1 MISLTLQKVFSV
13 IDRDLNSS
21 INLLKDFVAQP
32 SVCATGEGVRDMAR
46 MLGEVLKEL
55 GFSVSYHETPTK
67 APIIHAV
74 LKGKEEKTLMFYNH
88 YDVQPP
94 DPLSEWESPPFEP
107 VVRDGKLFGRGVN
120 DNKGNIVARI
130 AALKAVTEVFG
141 ESPLTVRFVIE
152 GDEECSSRGFS
163 GFIDECREE
172 LRADGCIWES
182 GYVDKDG
189 RLQMYAGMKG
199 ILYVEFVARGAE
211 RDLHSSMGTIIPNPA
226 WRLVW
231 ALSTIKGPD
240 EKVLI
245 EGFYDDVADPAPED
259 IRALE
264 EVPFDEEFL
273 KDLTGVKEF
282 TKKATGLQLKIEHFF
297 KPTATID
304 GLVSGYIGE
313 GSKTVLPSRAVAK
326 LDFRLVPNQDPHDIF
341 EKLRQHLARHGF
353 SDIEVKLLG
362 AEHPG
367 KSPINS
373 EIAEVAAKAAE
384 RVYEKP
390 PVLLPM
396 TVGSGPFYYVANK
409 LGVPTISAGI
419 GYYDSKAHAPNENIR
434 IEDFRKGI
442 KHMAAVICMFAES
455 RVS

>member
-1 MISLTLQKVFSV
+1 MFDL
-13 IDRDLNSS
+13 IDKNLNDS
-21 INLLKDFVAQP
+21 IRLLMDFVAQP
-32 SVCATGEGVRDMAR
+32 SVCATGEGVRDMAQL
-46 MLGEVLKEL
+46 LGEVLKEL
-55 GFSVSYHETPTK
+55 GFSVTYYDTPTK

-74 LKGKEEKTLMFYNH
+74 LKGRSEKTLMFYNH

-94 DPLSEWESPPFEP
+94 DPLNEWETPPFEP
-107 VVRDGKLFGRGVN
+107 VIKGDKIFGRGVN
-120 DNKGNIVARI
+120 DNKGNIAARI
-130 AALKAVTEVFG
+130 AAIKALTEVFG
-141 ESPLTVRFVIE
+141 DLPLSIRFIIE

-163 GFIDECREE
+163 SFIDECKDE

-199 ILYVEFVARGAE
+199 ILYVELVARGAK
-211 RDLHSSMGTIIPNPA
+211 RDLHSSMGSIIPNPA

-245 EGFYDDVADPAPED
+245 DGFYDDVADPSPED
-259 IRALE
+259 IKALE

-273 KDLTGVKEF
+273 KELTGVREF
-282 TKKATGLQLKIEHFF
+282 TKKVSGLQLKVEHFF

-326 LDFRLVPNQDPHDIF
+326 MDFRLVPNQDPHDIF
-341 EKLRQHLARHGF
+341 EKLKQHLARHGF
-353 SDIEVKLLG
+353 SDIEVRLLG

-367 KSPINS
+367 KSPISS
-373 EIAEVAAKAAE
+373 EIAKVAVKAAE
-384 RVYEKP
+384 QVYEKP
-390 PVLLPM
+390 PILLPM
-396 TVGSGPFYYVANK
+396 AAGSGPFYYVANK
-409 LGVPTISAGI
+409 LGVPTISAGV

-434 IEDFRKGI
+434 IEDFRRGI
-442 KHMAAVICMFAES
+442 KHIAAIIYMFAEG